1 MTINSTTPAPRLTP
15 RVPHGRRGV
24 RRGFNLLELLIALSI
39 SATLLTATMAA
50 LDASYFAYQ
59 KTTEVASTH
68 IVSRLML
75 HRMLTLIRTGN
86 EFGPFPLDPKDATV
100 ESNFIQFRAGNGVI
114 INIEWDEDDETLY
127 LTTDSDGDDD
137 LSDETAYALLE
148 GVIPQLDEDDEVI
161 KPFTL
166 EYELGRNLYRA
177 TINLSVVP
185 DDNQDVDIDGENV
198 EVLRLV
204 GSALPRSSAY

>member
-1 MTINSTTPAPRLTP
+1 MHHRTLRPIRRFSRG
-15 RVPHGRRGV
+15 GRAA
-24 RRGFNLLELLIALSI
+24 RRGFNLLEMLIALAI

-59 KTTEVASTH
+59 KTTEVASSH
-68 IVSRLML
+68 IVSRLMM

-86 EFGPFPLDPKDATV
+86 EFGPYPLDPKESTV
-100 ESNFIQFRAGNGVI
+100 ESNFIQFRASNGVI
-114 INIEWDEDDETLY
+114 INLEWDQDDEALY
-127 LTTDSDGDDD
+127 LTTDSDNNGD
-137 LSDETAYALLE
+137 LSDETAYKVLE

-161 KPFTL
+161 KPFKL
-166 EYELGRNLYRA
+166 EYELGRKLYRA

-185 DDNQDVDIDGENV
+185 DDNQDVQIDGDNT